1 MTTDTRAF
9 VAKAVLARRTVA
21 RLSQAEV
28 AAKCG
33 ITRQG
38 LDRIERGLASPSLK
52 MIERLASAFGISPSE
67 LLP

>member
-1 MTTDTRAF
+1 MTTDARAF

-21 RLSQAEV
+21 RMSQAEL
-28 AAKCG
+28 AAKIG

-38 LDRIERGLASPSLK
+38 LDRIERGHSAPSLRTLGA
-52 MIERLASAFGISPSE
+52 IAAAFGISPSE